1 MEIAEMGDNRVKI
14 RRVEEQRAVGEIDQR
29 EFFEN
34 VATYQSRLYATSAA
48 YNQVVVLAG
57 YAGFFAIW
65 ASLKPDMA
73 RWVIQT
79 SGGLMVVSLIL
90 YGGWTV
96 VQMYVGKVHSGHM
109 LAEIA
114 KGREDFHRRIGAA
127 EARGIAAS
135 QSLMRW
141 WKPVVWSSGL
151 AALAAGLIVS
161 VSAFLAVAG

>member
-1 MEIAEMGDNRVKI
+1 MGNAGTEIEP
-14 RRVEEQRAVGEIDQR
+14 VGENSEAEEVGQR

-96 VQMYVGKVHSGHM
+96 VQMYVGKVHTGHM

-151 AALAAGLIVS
+151 TALAASLIVS